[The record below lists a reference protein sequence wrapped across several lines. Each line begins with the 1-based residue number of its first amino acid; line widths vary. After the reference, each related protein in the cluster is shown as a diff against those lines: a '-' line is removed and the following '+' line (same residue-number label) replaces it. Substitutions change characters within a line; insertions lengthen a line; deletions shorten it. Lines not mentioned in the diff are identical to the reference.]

1 MEVHGTSAPA
11 LESGADTIAI
21 GVFDGE
27 AIAPDP
33 PGEPLAH
40 LLERGEAG
48 TDTGRIA
55 VTHVD
60 DTRVLVLGLGARARF
75 DAERARAA
83 AALAHTRAR
92 ELRTRRLCWELP
104 RGTGPAVAAALIQ
117 GTLLAAYRFTAFK
130 RPPKRPAP
138 DLDALV
144 LSGADASVV
153 ARAALVTAAQNRA
166 RDLGNR
172 PANELTPSTLADY
185 AMALDGRDGIA
196 VSVMDE
202 DAIRAAGMGAFA
214 AISQGS
220 AQGARLIELRY
231 DGPAPAQT
239 PLLAFVGKAVT
250 FDSGGLSLKSAATM
264 HEMKF
269 DMCGGAAVIEAIA
282 ALAALGA
289 PVRVLGIVGATENLP
304 SSTAIKPG
312 DIVTALDG
320 TTIEVNNTDAEG
332 RLVLGDCL
340 THARRLG
347 AERIVDLA
355 TLTGAIVTALGSTY
369 AGLMANDD
377 AWAEAVRQA
386 GERSGELLWRLPL
399 HERYAEMVRGRYAD
413 ITNRTERREAAA
425 ITAAEFLHHFVGE
438 VPWAH
443 LDIAAVADNLRR
455 PYLDKGASGFGVQ
468 LLVELAL
475 GLGVSDGLSEAS
487 A

>member
-1 MEVHGTSAPA
+1 MEVEATTTAA
-11 LESGADTIAI
+11 LDSGADTIAI
-21 GVFDGE
+21 GVFEGE
-27 AIAPDP
+27 AGGPQAP
-33 PGEPLAH
+33 GALLER

-48 TDTGRIA
+48 AGTGRIA
-55 VTHVD
+55 VAHHD
-60 DTRVLVLGLGARARF
+60 DTRVLVLGLGARERF
-75 DAERARAA
+75 DAERARVA
-83 AALAHTRAR
+83 AALAHGRAR
-92 ELRTRRLCWELP
+92 ELRSQRLAWQLPDGVNAELA
-104 RGTGPAVAAALIQ
+104 GALVQ
-117 GTLLAAYRFTAFK
+117 GTVLAAYRFTAFK
-130 RPPKRPAP
+130 RAPKTPAP
-138 DLDALV
+138 ALDAL
-144 LSGADASVV
+144 LICGADATVV
-153 ARAALVTAAQNRA
+153 ARAALVTTAQNRA

-172 PANELTPSTLADY
+172 PANELTPAALAQY
-185 AMALDGRDGIA
+185 AAALDGHDGIA
-196 VSVMDE
+196 VNVMDGE
-202 DAIRAAGMGAFA
+202 AIARAGMGAFA
-214 AISQGS
+214 AVAQGS
-220 AQGARLIELRY
+220 AQGPRLIELRY
-231 DGPAPAQT
+231 DGSADSEV
-239 PLLAFVGKAVT
+239 PLLALVGKAVT
-250 FDSGGLSLKSAATM
+250 FDSGGLSLKPAATM

-289 PVRVLGIVGATENLP
+289 PVRVLGIVGATANLP
-304 SSTAIKPG
+304 SSTALKPG

-377 AWAEAVRQA
+377 GWAAALTGA

-399 HERYAEMVRGRYAD
+399 HERYAEMVKGRYAD
-413 ITNRTERREAAA
+413 LTNRTERREAAA

-443 LDIAAVADNLRR
+443 LDIAAVSDDLSR

-468 LLVELAL
+468 LLVALAL
-475 GLGVSDGLSEAS
+475 SLGAEEA
-487 A
+487 